1 MEYRHTQTGYVALI
15 VTAFFVVVM
24 IIVGASLGAT
34 GVTFCVAAFMAFLAI
49 VVIVSP
55 PSLPTVASGWPSAGV
70 GHGGSS
76 TSPTSPR
83 SISGGWIYNVW
94 GLDAV
99 ELDLASGRKFRIG
112 TDETIDLA
120 AALTLHTALRP
131 DPGV

>member
-1 MEYRHTQTGYVALI
+1 MAFGWGWPRRVIDVADI
-15 VTAFFVVVM
+15 TAFRPVRNKWWYGFGIRV
-24 IIVGASLGAT
+24 
-34 GVTFCVAAFMAFLAI
+34 
-49 VVIVSP
+49 
-55 PSLPTVASGWPSAGV
+55 
-70 GHGGSS
+70 
-76 TSPTSPR
+76 
-83 SISGGWIYNVW
+83 ISGGWMYNVW